1 MTLDVV
7 CTLIFQGDESALTP
21 IKAATAN
28 GNVYSDRQVEGLSVL
43 TDSEE
48 IFQIFFTTRYEDPR
62 PSTKLLAI
70 EHPDLTIV
78 LTFEDGIGSDGRV
91 KFKAGS
97 EEVLEYEGE
106 FRKELAQFVAAGKLP
121 PYGVVLSSED
131 EDELGDLI
139 INFAS
144 GYGFEPEDDSD
155 MWSAMEWLAEYA
167 NDFGSFEVD
176 DESLTFRPWSPEEF

>member
-1 MTLDVV
+1 MHD
-7 CTLIFQGDESALTP
+7 SW
-21 IKAATAN
+21 N
-28 GNVYSDRQVEGLSVL
+28 
-43 TDSEE
+43 TD
-48 IFQIFFTTRYEDPR
+48 THT
-62 PSTKLLAI
+62 
-70 EHPDLTIV
+70 
-78 LTFEDGIGSDGRV
+78 
-91 KFKAGS
+91 
-97 EEVLEYEGE
+97 
-106 FRKELAQFVAAGKLP
+106 QFVAAGKLP